1 MHPTQIGV
9 QSDIHPLRRVL
20 RPGYLPALLALLLGA
35 CALEKPLV
43 TQPEPLVMR
52 PPPPDLVVP
61 VETPEEVQEAI
72 DRMADVPGD
81 RLLPALSGTVE
92 QIDCMSGVEDLH
104 ARMALEARGGQIA
117 SFAYYSKR
125 RPRTCSMDLRRDDPA
140 LKWRLTPE
148 GATRVQTPQGLFLIR
163 SSSDAYEFE
172 FLEIER
178 QKFCGMEGYIN
189 GKMTILRRVSTPQCS
204 VAGLL
209 DHDDEALAEVSDP
222 AQVLTVQSLRR

>member
-1 MHPTQIGV
+1 MHI
-9 QSDIHPLRRVL
+9 DIQPQRRAL
-20 RPGYLPALLALLLGA
+20 KPGYLTALLALLLGA

-43 TQPEPLVMR
+43 KQPEPLVMR

-81 RLLPALSGTVE
+81 RTLPALSGSVE
-92 QIDCMSGVEDLH
+92 QIDCKSGVEDLH

-117 SFAYYSKR
+117 SFAFYSKR
-125 RPRTCSMDLRRDDPA
+125 RPRTCSMDMRRDDPFI
-140 LKWRLTPE
+140 KWRLTPD

-163 SSSDAYEFE
+163 ISADAYEFE
-172 FLEIER
+172 FLDVER
-178 QKFCGMEGYIN
+178 QKFCGMDGYIN
-189 GKMTILRRVSTPQCS
+189 GKMIIQRRVSTPQCS

-209 DHDDEALAEVSDP
+209 DREDEGIADAPDP
-222 AQVLTVQSLRR
+222 ARELTVQGLRR